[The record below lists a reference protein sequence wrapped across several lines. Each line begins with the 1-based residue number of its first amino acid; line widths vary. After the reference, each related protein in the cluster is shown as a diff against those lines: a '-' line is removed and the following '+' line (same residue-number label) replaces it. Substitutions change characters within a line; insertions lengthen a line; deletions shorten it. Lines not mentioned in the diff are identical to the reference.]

1 MGADKMEPK
10 TIVVEESSPYGDF
23 VLHFWS
29 NVEEALASERFDY
42 LKEQYEGDNEESEW
56 VRLKIEECETLA
68 ELVAKVPCFHL
79 EDQRCGGCGG
89 EYGEE
94 CAFESKRKTG
104 LCKDCAEDDDPDSED
119 EEETKACAGC
129 GDSTSYMICANEC
142 GNFECESCAEHQT
155 EHLCCEC
162 FEKE

>member
-1 MGADKMEPK
+1 MEPK

-23 VLHFWS
+23 VLHIWS
-29 NVEEALASERFDY
+29 NVKEALASERFDF
-42 LKEQYEGDNEESEW
+42 LKEQYEGDTEESDW

-79 EDQRCGGCGG
+79 ETQRCGGCRG

-104 LCKDCAEDDDPDSED
+104 LCKDCAEDDD
-119 EEETKACAGC
+119 EE
-129 GDSTSYMICANEC
+129 
-142 GNFECESCAEHQT
+142 
-155 EHLCCEC
+155 
-162 FEKE
+162 